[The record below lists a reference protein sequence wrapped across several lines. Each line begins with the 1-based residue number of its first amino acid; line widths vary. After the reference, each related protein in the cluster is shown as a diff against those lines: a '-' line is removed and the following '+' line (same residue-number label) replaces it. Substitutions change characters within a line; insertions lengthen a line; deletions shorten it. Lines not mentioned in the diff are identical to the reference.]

1 MLVTKDD
8 YFKSRGIDLT
18 KELNG
23 STDNPSAEVN
33 LFLVNQEI
41 WLKNY
46 IELNFEPCGIDNED
60 FINNAL
66 KEALMSQ
73 IDYALIHGN
82 KSITNDQLSSNVLA
96 PNTFIILK
104 KNGMANNKH
113 NTKRMSMVSL
123 RRK

>member
-113 NTKRMSMVSL
+113 NTKRMPMVSL

>member
-66 KEALMSQ
+66 KEALMCQ
-73 IDYALIHGN
+73 IDYILIHGN
-82 KSITNDQLSSNVLA
+82 KSITDGVLSNNVLA
-96 PNTFIILK
+96 PNSFLILK
-104 KNGMANNKH
+104 KNGLSNIKH
-113 NTKRMSMVSL
+113 NTKRMPMISL

>member
-73 IDYALIHGN
+73 IDYVLIHGN

-113 NTKRMSMVSL
+113 NTKRMPMVSL

>member
-33 LFLVNQEI
+33 LFLINQEI

-73 IDYALIHGN
+73 IDYVLIHGN

-113 NTKRMSMVSL
+113 NTKRMPMVSL

>member
-1 MLVTKDD
+1 
-8 YFKSRGIDLT
+8 
-18 KELNG
+18 
-23 STDNPSAEVN
+23 
-33 LFLVNQEI
+33 
-41 WLKNY
+41 
-46 IELNFEPCGIDNED
+46 
-60 FINNAL
+60 
-66 KEALMSQ
+66 MSQ

-113 NTKRMSMVSL
+113 NTKRMPMVSL

>member
-33 LFLVNQEI
+33 LFLINQEI

-60 FINNAL
+60 FINKAL

-113 NTKRMSMVSL
+113 NTKRMPMVSL

>member
-46 IELNFEPCGIDNED
+46 IELNFEPCGIDNEE

-113 NTKRMSMVSL
+113 NTKRMPMVSL

>member
-60 FINNAL
+60 FINNTL

-113 NTKRMSMVSL
+113 NTKRMPMVSL

>member
-33 LFLVNQEI
+33 LFLINQEI

-113 NTKRMSMVSL
+113 NTKRMPMVSL

>member
-66 KEALMSQ
+66 KDALMSQ

-113 NTKRMSMVSL
+113 NTKRMPMVSL

>member
-33 LFLVNQEI
+33 LFLINQEI

-60 FINNAL
+60 FINNKI
-66 KEALMSQ
+66 KERLN
-73 IDYALIHGN
+73 G
-82 KSITNDQLSSNVLA
+82 
-96 PNTFIILK
+96 K
-104 KNGMANNKH
+104 KNEKEFELWSAHKDI
-113 NTKRMSMVSL
+113 
-123 RRK
+123 

>member
-41 WLKNY
+41 WFKNY

-82 KSITNDQLSSNVLA
+82 KSITNGQLSSNVLA

-113 NTKRMSMVSL
+113 NTKRMPMVSL

>member
-82 KSITNDQLSSNVLA
+82 KSITNGQLSSNVLA

-113 NTKRMSMVSL
+113 NT
-123 RRK
+123 

>member
-33 LFLVNQEI
+33 LFLLNQEI

-113 NTKRMSMVSL
+113 NTKRMPMVSL

>member
-23 STDNPSAEVN
+23 STDNPSVEVN

-73 IDYALIHGN
+73 IDYVLIHGN

-113 NTKRMSMVSL
+113 NTKRMPMVSL

>member
-33 LFLVNQEI
+33 IFLINTEI

-46 IELNFEPCGIDNED
+46 IATEFVPCALKDED
-60 FINNAL
+60 YINAAL
-66 KEALMSQ
+66 KEALMCQ
-73 IDYALIHGN
+73 IDYILVHGN
-82 KSITNDQLSSNVLA
+82 KSITDGKLSDNVLA
-96 PNTFIILK
+96 PNAYLVLK
-104 KNGMANNKH
+104 NKGLANIAH
-113 NTKRMSMVSL
+113 NTKKMPMVSL
-123 RRK
+123 RKW

>member
-23 STDNPSAEVN
+23 STDNPSAGVN

-113 NTKRMSMVSL
+113 NTKRMPMVSL

>member
-60 FINNAL
+60 FINSAL

-113 NTKRMSMVSL
+113 NTKRMPMVSL

>member
-23 STDNPSAEVN
+23 STDNPSAEIN

-73 IDYALIHGN
+73 IDYVLIHGN

-113 NTKRMSMVSL
+113 NTKRMPMVSL